1 MHSRIIDINGRAFC
15 PRSASDLAKAPA
27 GENGR
32 ECCLLDI
39 LGESAAMKSVLKQ
52 IRTVAPVDSTVLIQG
67 ETGTGKELLA
77 RAIHKLSR
85 RKDAPLVTMNCA
97 AIPAALLESELF
109 GHERGAFTGAIARRP
124 GRFEVADGGTLF
136 LDEIGD
142 MAEDLQA
149 KLLRVLEDQSFERL
163 GSSCTTRVNVRLVAA
178 TNRDLSTMVRVRD
191 FRADLYYRLN
201 VFPISLP
208 PLRERRDDIPELVR
222 HFLTKVA
229 CRMGKI
235 VDQIP
240 DETMRAMTAYDWPGN
255 IRQLQNFI
263 ERCVIESEDR
273 VFEVPLNELR
283 MCETSTSERTGS
295 TLEDATRSHIIKTL
309 RAANWVVGGR
319 NGAAARLGMARTTL
333 IFRMRR
339 LGIEPARRGVPSAH
353 DSHRGR

>member
-1 MHSRIIDINGRAFC
+1 MYSRIIDINGRSFC
-15 PRSASDLAKAPA
+15 PRSASDLAEAPA
-27 GENGR
+27 GEDGP
-32 ECCLLDI
+32 ECCLHEI

-109 GHERGAFTGAIARRP
+109 GHEKGAFTGAIARRP

-142 MAEDLQA
+142 MARDLQA

-178 TNRDLSTMVRVRD
+178 TNRDLSTMVRARE

-201 VFPISLP
+201 VFPIFLP
-208 PLRERRDDIPELVR
+208 PLRERREDIPELVG

-229 CRMGKI
+229 CRVGKI

-283 MCETSTSERTGS
+283 MCETSASERTGS
-295 TLEDATRSHIIKTL
+295 TLEDATRSHLIKTL
-309 RAANWVVGGR
+309 RAANWVVGGP

-353 DSHRGR
+353 DSHRAR